1 MQGSLTSTLVTPLR
15 ARGGTLTPAPHFEHV
30 SHAAG
35 GHSLGAAFALLMVYM
50 ARVRVDATPLPLF
63 AGLIS
68 TSLRAPLRLCRIAAG
83 GHSLGGAFALLMVC
97 MARVRMDFDPTAI
110 RCYAF
115 GAPPVLSLSEKTAAQ
130 NVMSVST

>member
-1 MQGSLTSTLVTPLR
+1 MLQA
-15 ARGGTLTPAPHFEHV
+15 ARP
-30 SHAAG
+30 
-35 GHSLGAAFALLMVYM
+35 SLGAAFALLLIMCM
-50 ARVRVDATPLPLF
+50 AACAWMRHHYPQSQSS
-63 AGLIS
+63 IS
-68 TSLRAPLRLCRIAAG
+68 TSLKVPLRLSRYAAG